1 MEYHI
6 KQVIQLKNIQFRYDK
21 EREWLLNNINLTINQ
36 GDRIGII
43 GGNGCGKSTI
53 AKLLLG
59 IYQPQNGIVN
69 IFDKPVRWHNHY
81 PSLGYIGD
89 PGYNAEELGLP
100 DNLTIAQ
107 IIELMSSFYQQ
118 KERKEQL
125 RKMVNVLGLKA
136 IDYKNIRTLSTGER
150 KRLMACLSLSKSP
163 EILILDEPT
172 DGLDQNIKEII
183 EALLKEFINQQRTII
198 YIAHNRV
205 EIDSYTNKV
214 YRLHRGKLSPERQY
228 SYQVILQEGAV
239 KNTVLEK
246 AGEVQG
252 RMVKMMD
259 NNIGN
264 NEFSIHVKP
273 IKYD

>member
-1 MEYHI
+1 MNKN
-6 KQVIQLKNIQFRYDK
+6 KQPIIHLKNIQFRYDK
-21 EREWLLNNINLTINQ
+21 KREWLLDNIDLTVHQ

-59 IYQPQNGIVN
+59 IYQPQNGTVN
-69 IFDKPVRWHNHY
+69 IFGAPVRWYNHY

-107 IIELMSSFYQQ
+107 IIELMTSFYQK

-125 RKMVNVLGLKA
+125 EKMVNALGLKA
-136 IDYKNIRTLSTGER
+136 IEYKNIRTLSTGER
-150 KRLMACLSLSKSP
+150 KRLMACLSLSKAP
-163 EILILDEPT
+163 QILILDEPT
-172 DGLDQNIKEII
+172 DGLDQDIKEII
-183 EALLKEFINQQRTII
+183 ERLLKDFITQQTTIV

-205 EIDSYTNKV
+205 EIDSYTNQV
-214 YRLHRGKLSPERQY
+214 YRLHKGKLKAELQY
-228 SYQVILQEGAV
+228 NYQVTIEDDKQQNV
-239 KNTVLEK
+239 VFEK

-273 IKYD
+273 IKG